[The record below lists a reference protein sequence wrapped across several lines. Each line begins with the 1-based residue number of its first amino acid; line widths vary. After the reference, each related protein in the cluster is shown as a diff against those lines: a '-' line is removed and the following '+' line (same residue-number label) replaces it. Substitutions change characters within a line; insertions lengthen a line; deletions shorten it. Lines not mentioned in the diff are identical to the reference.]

1 MLMARSDRLFKATYN
16 RSLDHLASGGEI
28 RSLSGLSRTLGV
40 SRTTTRKIIAHL
52 ALNGLIG
59 GSPNATGALETRTSD
74 WQPLRAP
81 RAGDYYLEHQTRPT
95 GEEIESN
102 FMNWILH
109 ERVLPGTKIS
119 EAELAR
125 RFGVSA
131 STVREFLIRLSRFGF
146 IRKEP
151 HRHWVLD
158 GFSPDYA
165 SELLEFRR
173 VFELRALARVADLPA
188 DSPFW
193 SELEASKQQH
203 LDLSEILENNFL
215 QMPAVDVQFHSL
227 LGKASGSRLL
237 PALGDA
243 VSLIFHYHY
252 HHFWDE
258 ESRYRRARSAIA
270 DHLKIIDALQQSD
283 RELALT
289 LMDVHLNNARKALE
303 DTIN

>member
-1 MLMARSDRLFKATYN
+1 MARSDRLFKATYN

-81 RAGDYYLEHQTRPT
+81 RAGDYYLE
-95 GEEIESN
+95 
-102 FMNWILH
+102 
-109 ERVLPGTKIS
+109 
-119 EAELAR
+119 
-125 RFGVSA
+125 
-131 STVREFLIRLSRFGF
+131 LIRLSRFGF

-203 LDLSEILENNFL
+203 QDLSEILENNFL

-303 DTIN
+303 DTIS